1 MSVLSFSQASGDL
14 SRPRTTTTNPS
25 FPASSR
31 PCSAL
36 YYVGSIS
43 HKLTFLGTSVRE
55 FSHRVKRLLLCRAA
69 KCGSRSS
76 AASAVASGVRSRAAP
91 AAEAAVLR
99 GAAVASPKLFAVDR
113 WSKKHLSLT
122 FPVFP
127 LFSQTPLLA
136 VPDGSGAR
144 QRREGDQENQ
154 VLLSALPALSQV
166 AAGLPATGRRPGG
179 EELPPAQLGL
189 PELP

>member
-1 MSVLSFSQASGDL
+1 MWVTQLSLFCRRQW
-14 SRPRTTTTNPS
+14 REE
-25 FPASSR
+25 
-31 PCSAL
+31 PCS
-36 YYVGSIS
+36 SS
-43 HKLTFLGTSVRE
+43 
-55 FSHRVKRLLLCRAA
+55 CR
-69 KCGSRSS
+69 GR
-76 AASAVASGVRSRAAP
+76 RP
-91 AAEAAVLR
+91 A

-113 WSKKHLSLT
+113 WSKKRLSLT

-154 VLLSALPALSQV
+154 VLLSALPALPQV

-189 PELP
+189 PELPRRPQPAGEPRLLRGHQPLPVQHGTR